1 MSIDYQEAIPKR
13 ENIKLSDLIRQLR
26 ERMEF
31 DLQPCTAE
39 SPAENTFITE
49 ADLHPP
55 GLALAG
61 YTDLCTCPRTQVI
74 GNTEV
79 DFVNSL
85 SPAKRSEVIDKLPI
99 FDMPVIFPT
108 DHNKLDQSI

>member
-39 SPAENTFITE
+39 SHTENKFITE
-49 ADLHPP
+49 ADLHRP

-61 YTDLCTCPRTQVI
+61 YTDLFTYHRIQVI
-74 GNTEV
+74 GNTQV
-79 DFVNSL
+79 DFEHSR
-85 SPAKRSEVIDKLPI
+85 STAKRTEVIDKL
-99 FDMPVIFPT
+99 MNYNLQVIFLT
-108 DHNKLDQSI
+108 DHN